1 MKSTLHIAAVALVG
15 LFLSATGLSAQ
26 TLKVPAPSPMQ
37 TVKQNFALSDVT
49 IEYSR
54 PSVKGRVIFGDLVP
68 YGKIW
73 RTGANSAT
81 KITFGE
87 DVSVDGKVVKAG
99 TYALYTIPEKD
110 AWSVMLYKDL
120 ALGGNVNDYKVEDE
134 VVRIVA
140 PASVCEKTETF
151 TIGFDEMG
159 GSTMKI
165 TMAWDKTRV
174 AFTVKADID
183 EKIMKNIQ
191 TAMFE
196 DKRPYYQA
204 ATYYYDN
211 GKDLKQAL
219 EWATKASELNPSAYW
234 VMLLKAKIQF
244 KMKDYQ
250 GAAVSAQKVIELAQ
264 ADKDDTYVGHGKK
277 MLEDIKAAK

>member
-1 MKSTLHIAAVALVG
+1 MT
-15 LFLSATGLSAQ
+15 SAYAQ
-26 TLKVPAPSPMQ
+26 TLKVPAPSPQQ

-87 DVSVDGKVVKAG
+87 DVSLEGKAVKAG

-110 AWSVMLYKDL
+110 SWTIMLYKDL
-120 ALGGNVNDYKVEDE
+120 TLGGNVNDYKAEDE
-134 VVRIVA
+134 AVRFSVA
-140 PASVCEKTETF
+140 AAIAAEKTETF
-151 TIGFDEMG
+151 AIGFDDIG
-159 GSTMKI
+159 ASTMKVVLS
-165 TMAWDKTRV
+165 WDKTRV
-174 AFTVKADID
+174 AFNIKADIED
-183 EKIMKNIQ
+183 KIMKNIQ
-191 TAMFE
+191 TAMFD

-204 ATYYYDN
+204 ASYYYDN

-219 EWATKASELNPSAYW
+219 EWASKAAELNPSAYW

-250 GAAVSAQKVIELAQ
+250 GASVSAQKVIELAT

-277 MLEDIKAAK
+277 MLEDIKSAK